1 MSTKSHP
8 GDGSHG
14 RGVKGVAS
22 HRRGRTSLLRSL
34 VTGLAGLLGVSA
46 DIGH

>member
-14 RGVKGVAS
+14 KGDKGVAAQ
-22 HRRGRTSLLRSL
+22 RPGQGFLRGTL
-34 VTGLAGLLGVSA
+34 GGLLGLRRSSRG
-46 DIGH
+46 IGR

>member
-14 RGVKGVAS
+14 KGDKGVAAQ
-22 HRRGRTSLLRSL
+22 RGTDRYLRGA
-34 VTGLAGLLGVSA
+34 VTGLAGLLRGA
-46 DIGH
+46 LGAGR